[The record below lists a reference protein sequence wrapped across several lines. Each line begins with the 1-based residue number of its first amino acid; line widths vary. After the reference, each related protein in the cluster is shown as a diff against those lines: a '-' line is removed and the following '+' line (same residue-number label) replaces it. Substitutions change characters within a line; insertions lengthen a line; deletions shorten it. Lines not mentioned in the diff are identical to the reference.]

1 MRWFV
6 RDLENTLV
14 DLADGRARARF
25 HRAYTHTH
33 AHTYTHVHAHKI
45 YIHIYVYMHQHIQ
58 SHASCH
64 VILYVMPDAAC
75 FVLYQ

>member
-1 MRWFV
+1 MPRHAVVV
-6 RDLENTLV
+6 RDLENTWV
-14 DLADGRARARF
+14 DLADRRARARAF
-25 HRAYTHTH
+25 SSHIYTR
-33 AHTYTHVHAHKI
+33 KI
-45 YIHIYVYMHQHIQ
+45 YIHTHVYMHQHIQ